1 MSKKKILSVGEIL
14 KLIEQNK
21 NKFGIQSDNPV
32 ETIVKSVGN
41 RIADM
46 SVVPYVRAQR
56 VSFAAKGM
64 KPLTNVHVF
73 IGSSKMSIK
82 DIFFSIYY
90 LILVF
95 IKKINNK
102 LHFENL
108 TFAPIDKDLIDEKSL
123 RPNKM
128 EYFIGQKDVVE
139 SLKLYIEAA
148 KNRNES
154 LDHVLLFGPPGLG
167 KTTLSKKISKKFNW
181 NLQLEEVKNNPY
193 LDDFYKSMSDWSFH
207 LQIFFL
213 NSRFNQIQKI
223 SESDNVVIQDRS
235 IYEDYEVFTKTL
247 HDSGVLKD
255 REFNNYKRLYNTIL
269 KYIDQPDLLIYL
281 RNNNIDNIIKNIKKR
296 KNIYII

>member
-1 MSKKKILSVGEIL
+1 MDIKHVVIS
-14 KLIEQNK
+14 
-21 NKFGIQSDNPV
+21 
-32 ETIVKSVGN
+32 GN
-41 RIADM
+41 
-46 SVVPYVRAQR
+46 
-56 VSFAAKGM
+56 
-64 KPLTNVHVF
+64 
-73 IGSSKMSIK
+73 IG
-82 DIFFSIYY
+82 
-90 LILVF
+90 V
-95 IKKINNK
+95 
-102 LHFENL
+102 
-108 TFAPIDKDLIDEKSL
+108 
-123 RPNKM
+123 
-128 EYFIGQKDVVE
+128 
-139 SLKLYIEAA
+139 
-148 KNRNES
+148 
-154 LDHVLLFGPPGLG
+154 G

-181 NLQLEEVKNNPY
+181 KLQLEEVKNNPY

-296 KNIYII
+296 KRDFEKTIDKNYLQKLNEYYENWIRKHPKKKIIIIDLSENDFVEDQEYLNIIYDMVDEKIKELN

>member
-1 MSKKKILSVGEIL
+1 MDIKHVVIS
-14 KLIEQNK
+14 
-21 NKFGIQSDNPV
+21 
-32 ETIVKSVGN
+32 GN
-41 RIADM
+41 
-46 SVVPYVRAQR
+46 
-56 VSFAAKGM
+56 
-64 KPLTNVHVF
+64 
-73 IGSSKMSIK
+73 IG
-82 DIFFSIYY
+82 
-90 LILVF
+90 V
-95 IKKINNK
+95 
-102 LHFENL
+102 
-108 TFAPIDKDLIDEKSL
+108 
-123 RPNKM
+123 
-128 EYFIGQKDVVE
+128 
-139 SLKLYIEAA
+139 
-148 KNRNES
+148 
-154 LDHVLLFGPPGLG
+154 G

-181 NLQLEEVKNNPY
+181 KLQLEEVKNNPY

-296 KNIYII
+296 KRDFEKTIDKNYLLKLNEYYENWIRRHPKKRILIIDLSENDFVEDQNYLNIIYDMVDKKIKELN

>member
-1 MSKKKILSVGEIL
+1 MDIKHVVIS
-14 KLIEQNK
+14 
-21 NKFGIQSDNPV
+21 
-32 ETIVKSVGN
+32 GN
-41 RIADM
+41 
-46 SVVPYVRAQR
+46 
-56 VSFAAKGM
+56 
-64 KPLTNVHVF
+64 
-73 IGSSKMSIK
+73 IG
-82 DIFFSIYY
+82 
-90 LILVF
+90 V
-95 IKKINNK
+95 
-102 LHFENL
+102 
-108 TFAPIDKDLIDEKSL
+108 
-123 RPNKM
+123 
-128 EYFIGQKDVVE
+128 
-139 SLKLYIEAA
+139 
-148 KNRNES
+148 
-154 LDHVLLFGPPGLG
+154 G

-181 NLQLEEVKNNPY
+181 NLQLEKVKNNPY

-296 KNIYII
+296 KRDFEKTIDKNYLQKLNEYYENWIRKHPKKKILIIDLSENDFVEDRDYLNIIYDMVDEKIKELN